1 MPTNFVVHEGSLQH
15 LASGKEY
22 IVEKKSTVELD
33 LGSVCTEDNEKTNQ
47 IVKLGVRDVHIGIYD
62 LPSFREL
69 DLFTVGKFAED
80 DKVMRDDELLENDES
95 QINLLTR

>member
-1 MPTNFVVHEGSLQH
+1 MTCHHF
-15 LASGKEY
+15 
-22 IVEKKSTVELD
+22 D
-33 LGSVCTEDNEKTNQ
+33 
-47 IVKLGVRDVHIGIYD
+47 
-62 LPSFREL
+62 FREL